1 MADRDA
7 RGRFLPGNSG
17 GPGRPPSA
25 SVHEHRAALVNAVTP
40 DDIRAVARMLV
51 DRALEGDVGAA
62 KLLFER
68 LFGPAQPADVLER
81 IEELETR
88 FTIVQFGEDDR
99 GGGNCAKE

>member
-17 GPGRPPSA
+17 GPGRPPAA

-68 LFGPAQPADVLER
+68 LLGAPVAADLLER
-81 IEELETR
+81 IEELEHRLTE
-88 FTIVQFGEDDR
+88 GL
-99 GGGNCAKE
+99 N

>member
-1 MADRDA
+1 
-7 RGRFLPGNSG
+7 
-17 GPGRPPSA
+17 
-25 SVHEHRAALVNAVTP
+25 
-40 DDIRAVARMLV
+40 MLV

>member
-1 MADRDA
+1 VADRDA

-17 GPGRPPSA
+17 GPGRPPAA

-68 LFGPAQPADVLER
+68 LFGPPVAADVLER
-81 IEELETR
+81 IAELEA
-88 FTIVQFGEDDR
+88 FLGGELR
-99 GGGNCAKE
+99 ELREGVN

>member
-25 SVHEHRAALVNAVTP
+25 SVHEHRAALVNAVSP

-51 DRALEGDVGAA
+51 DKALAGDIGAA
-62 KLLFER
+62 KLLMER
-68 LFGPAQPADVLER
+68 LFGPPVAADVLER
-81 IEELETR
+81 IAELEA
-88 FTIVQFGEDDR
+88 VLGGDLGELR
-99 GGGNCAKE
+99 EGVN

>member
-7 RGRFLPGNSG
+7 RGRFAPGNSG
-17 GPGRPPSA
+17 GPGRPPAA
-25 SVHEHRAALVNAVTP
+25 SVHEHRAALVNAVSP

-51 DRALEGDVGAA
+51 DKALAGDIGAA

-99 GGGNCAKE
+99 GGGN

>member
-1 MADRDA
+1 VADRDA
-7 RGRFLPGNSG
+7 RGRFAPGNSG
-17 GPGRPPSA
+17 GPGRPPAA
-25 SVHEHRAALVNAVTP
+25 SVHEHRAALVNAVSP

-51 DRALEGDVGAA
+51 DKALAGDIGAA

-99 GGGNCAKE
+99 GGGN

>member
-25 SVHEHRAALVNAVTP
+25 SVHEHRAALVNAVSP

-51 DRALEGDVGAA
+51 DRALEGDVAAA

-68 LFGPAQPADVLER
+68 LLGAPVAADLLER
-81 IEELETR
+81 IEELEHRLTA
-88 FTIVQFGEDDR
+88 
-99 GGGNCAKE
+99 GGLN

>member
-1 MADRDA
+1 MGDRDS
-7 RGRFLPGNSG
+7 RGRFVKGHAG

-25 SVHEHRAALVNAVTP
+25 SVHEHRAALVAAVSP
-40 DDIRAVARMLV
+40 ADIQRVARMLV

-62 KLLFER
+62 KLLMER